1 MLGLLGTVS
10 SSNPTPSDFSLPRR
24 LGWATAA
31 RLLLIASLFAVVV
44 AVNIKSAFDISTFTI
59 KVALLTVMV
68 AFGLSGLYG
77 WVLRTGKYL
86 SQLVTAQLILDQAIW
101 TVVVYLSGG
110 AVSGAISFYGITC
123 LLGAVL
129 AGFRG
134 ATTAAVSA
142 LACYLLLVGGLV
154 GGYISPPPDQPVAA
168 YQASNQEVL
177 YSCVVT
183 ALMLVVVS
191 LLSGSL
197 SERLRITGGQLV
209 RAEARATQA
218 EREALIG
225 RLAMALAHE
234 IRNPLSS
241 ISGSVRL
248 LQSNRYLSEEDHKLC
263 EIIEREAWR
272 LDALVTDMVN
282 VAKPKKAQLAVVD
295 LAAIARDVVSL
306 AKNSGRGLG
315 DVLTA
320 YEGESGANVMAD
332 AAMVRQMLWNLVR
345 NAVQASQAGDV
356 VKVGVYVVDGRCTID
371 VVDYGMGIADEAK
384 EQIFDAFFTTRSQ
397 GTGIGLAVVK
407 RIVDE
412 HGWNV
417 RVVDSTP
424 RGATFRVEVGAVAN
438 EPLGTEPAPAPTR
451 WTLSPR

>member
-1 MLGLLGTVS
+1 MTS
-10 SSNPTPSDFSLPRR
+10 TPSPSDFSLPRR

-31 RLLLIASLFAVVV
+31 RLVLIASLFAVVV
-44 AVNIKSAFDISTFTI
+44 AVNIKSAFDLGSFTI
-59 KVALLTVMV
+59 KVALWTVMV
-68 AFGLSGLYG
+68 AFALSGLYA
-77 WVLRTGKYL
+77 VMLRTGKHL
-86 SQLVTAQLILDQAIW
+86 SKLVTVQLVLDQVIW

-110 AVSGAISFYGITC
+110 AVSGATSFYGITC
-123 LLGAVL
+123 LIGAVL

-134 ATTAAVSA
+134 ATTAAIAA
-142 LACYLLLVGGLV
+142 LCCYLLLVTGLV
-154 GGYISPPPDQPVAA
+154 SGSIEPPPDQPAAA
-168 YQASNQEVL
+168 YIASLQEVL
-177 YSCVVT
+177 YSTIVT
-183 ALMLVVVS
+183 ALMLVVVT

-241 ISGSVRL
+241 ISGSIRL
-248 LQSNRYLSEEDHKLC
+248 LQSNRYLSSEDQKLC
-263 EIIEREAWR
+263 EIIEREAFR
-272 LDALVTDMVN
+272 LDDLVSDMVN
-282 VAKPKKAQLAVVD
+282 VAKPKKPQMAVVD
-295 LAAIARDVVSL
+295 VAAIAQDVVGL
-306 AKNSGRGLG
+306 AKNSGRGIG

-320 YEGESGANVMAD
+320 YEGETRAHIMAD

-356 VKVGVYVVDGRCTID
+356 VKVGVFVEDGNCTIE
-371 VVDYGMGIADEAK
+371 VADYGMGISDDAK
-384 EQIFDAFFTTRSQ
+384 EHIFDAFYTTRSQ

-407 RIVDE
+407 RIVDD
-412 HGWNV
+412 HGWSVGVFDTN
-417 RVVDSTP
+417 P
-424 RGATFRVEVGAVAN
+424 RGATFRVRVGSLA
-438 EPLGTEPAPAPTR
+438 EQPLGTVPAPAPTR

>member
-1 MLGLLGTVS
+1 MIACLL
-10 SSNPTPSDFSLPRR
+10 
-24 LGWATAA
+24 
-31 RLLLIASLFAVVV
+31 AVVV
-44 AVNIKSAFDISTFTI
+44 AVNIKAEFDLGSFTI
-59 KVALLTVMV
+59 KVALWTVMV

-77 WVLRTGKYL
+77 WILRTGKYL
-86 SQLVTAQLILDQAIW
+86 SQLVTAQLVLDQVIW

-110 AVSGAISFYGITC
+110 AASGAISFYGITC

-134 ATTAAVSA
+134 ATTAAVTA
-142 LACYLLLVGGLV
+142 LLCYLLLVTGLV
-154 GGYISPPPDQPVAA
+154 TGYVAPPPDQPAAA
-168 YQASNQEVL
+168 YQASNQDVL
-177 YSCVVT
+177 YSAVVT
-183 ALMLVVVS
+183 SLMLVVVS

-209 RAEARATQA
+209 KAEARATQA

-241 ISGSVRL
+241 ISGSIRM
-248 LQSNRYLSEEDHKLC
+248 LQSNRYLSDDDHKLC

-272 LDALVTDMVN
+272 LDDLVSDMVN
-282 VAKPKKAQLAVVD
+282 VAKPKKPQLAVVD
-295 LAAIARDVVSL
+295 IAAIAQDVVSL

-320 YEGESGANVMAD
+320 YEGETLANVMAD

-345 NAVQASQAGDV
+345 NAVQSSQAGDV
-356 VKVGVYVVDGRCTID
+356 VKVGIYLANGDCTID
-371 VVDYGMGIADEAK
+371 VVDYGIGISDDAK
-384 EQIFDAFFTTRSQ
+384 EQIFDAFFTTRSH

-412 HGWNV
+412 HGWSV
-417 RVVDSTP
+417 RVIDTKP
-424 RGATFRVEVGAVAN
+424 RGATFRVHVGQLADQ
-438 EPLGTEPAPAPTR
+438 PLGTVPAPAPTR

>member
-1 MLGLLGTVS
+1 VS
-10 SSNPTPSDFSLPRR
+10 SSAPNPGDFSLPRR

-44 AVNIKSAFDISTFTI
+44 AVNIKSAFDLGSFTI
-59 KVALLTVMV
+59 RVALWTVTV
-68 AFGLSGLYG
+68 AFGLSAAYGL
-77 WVLRTGKYL
+77 VLRRGRYL
-86 SQLVTAQLILDQAIW
+86 SQLVTVQLVLDQAIW
-101 TVVVYLSGG
+101 TVIVYLSGG

-129 AGFRG
+129 GGFRG
-134 ATTAAVSA
+134 ATIAAVA
-142 LACYLLLVGGLV
+142 AFGFYLLLVTGLRL
-154 GGYISPPPDQPVAA
+154 GYIVAPPDQPAAA
-168 YQASNQEVL
+168 YQASDQDVL
-177 YSCVVT
+177 YSVVAT

-209 RAEARATQA
+209 KAEARATQA

-241 ISGSVRL
+241 ISGSIRL
-248 LQSNRYLSEEDHKLC
+248 LQANRYLSDDDHKLC
-263 EIIEREAWR
+263 EIIEREAFR
-272 LDALVTDMVN
+272 LDDLVSDMVN
-282 VAKPKKAQLAVVD
+282 VAKPKKPQVAVVD
-295 LAAIARDVVSL
+295 VAAIAQDVVNL

-320 YEGESGANVMAD
+320 YEGEIHANVMAD

-345 NAVQASQAGDV
+345 NAVQASQAGDI
-356 VKVGVYVVDGRCTID
+356 VKVGVYVQDDECSIE
-371 VVDYGMGIADEAK
+371 VVDYGMGIGDEAK
-384 EQIFDAFFTTRSQ
+384 EQIFDAFYTTRSH

-407 RIVDE
+407 RIVDD
-412 HGWNV
+412 HGWSV
-417 RVVDSTP
+417 EVQDSKP
-424 RGATFRVEVGAVAN
+424 RGATFCVRLGVPAEQ
-438 EPLGTEPAPAPTR
+438 PLGTVPAPPATR